1 MKHDTAIEAA
11 RIEARRQWAEVPET
25 NDADVIGH
33 ACDVGFLAGYEAGKP
48 SWVAI
53 EDGLPKES
61 GFVLATRLRDSDLR
75 FPCAVVMIWFD
86 AALQKFYLEKRPADG
101 GPDYI
106 VYKNQV
112 TAWMPLPPPF
122 QHQEAAMT
130 TSDVLE
136 AIDKLPDDEIMWY
149 GPASI
154 GLTATP
160 GLTTRALK
168 SLATELREYR
178 QMIED
183 ARDVVFRGGVRI
195 VHGSFRNPPDEL
207 YRIFYRDSTDTF
219 MDMLDAWRATKR

>member
-61 GFVLATRLRDSDLR
+61 GFVLATRLRASDLR

-122 QHQEAAMT
+122 QH
-130 TSDVLE
+130 
-136 AIDKLPDDEIMWY
+136 PGGGDDN
-149 GPASI
+149 
-154 GLTATP
+154 
-160 GLTTRALK
+160 
-168 SLATELREYR
+168 
-178 QMIED
+178 D
-183 ARDVVFRGGVRI
+183 
-195 VHGSFRNPPDEL
+195 
-207 YRIFYRDSTDTF
+207 
-219 MDMLDAWRATKR
+219 